1 MNDVVNIVYIVL
13 IVLSILCSAFFSG
26 SEIAFASANKFRLK
40 KAAESGSRRARTAD
54 YVAEHFSLS
63 LSTILVGNN
72 LVNIIATSA
81 ATLLTLHWLLPS
93 RDIWV
98 TAVMT
103 LLILIFG
110 EIIPK
115 TLSNEYADGF
125 ALFFARPLRF
135 CMILFY
141 PVVRVVTWMIDGLSH
156 IWKPKEEPNMT
167 QDELYTA
174 LEEIEEEGVFTESE
188 SELIKSA
195 IEFTDITAHEILI
208 PRVDVVAFDIE
219 DGLDALLESEDLLHF
234 TRFPVY
240 RETIDNIIGILSV
253 KRLMK
258 ELVEKGRENID
269 LESLLYEPVFVHKTM
284 AISAIIKKFRRAHAQ
299 MAVVVDEYGGTM
311 GILTMED
318 IVEEIV
324 GEIYDESDRSTEEE
338 AVKRAADIFEV
349 DGSMNVYDMFELV
362 GFDPG
367 DDFESEYNTAGGW
380 ATERLDRFPE
390 PGDTFTYENLQV
402 EVLEAQSFRVD
413 KLLVTVI
420 PAPEDED

>member
-1 MNDVVNIVYIVL
+1 MNDAVYIVL
-13 IVLSILCSAFFSG
+13 IVVSILLSAFFSG

-40 KAAESGSRRARTAD
+40 KAAEEGGRRARIAD
-54 YVAEHFSLS
+54 YIAEHFSLS
-63 LSTILVGNN
+63 ISTILIGNN
-72 LVNIIATSA
+72 LVNIVAASA
-81 ATLLTLHWLLPS
+81 ATLLTLHWAIPS
-93 RDIWV
+93 KDIWV
-98 TAVMT
+98 TVVMT

-110 EIIPK
+110 EIVPK
-115 TLSNEYADGF
+115 TLSNEYADRF
-125 ALFFARPLRF
+125 ALLFARPLRIAMF
-135 CMILFY
+135 LFY
-141 PVVRVVTWMIDGLSH
+141 PIVKAVTAMIDALSPL
-156 IWKPKEEPNMT
+156 WKPKEEPNMT

-240 RETIDNIIGILSV
+240 RETIDNVIGILSV

-258 ELVEKGRENID
+258 ELVEKGRENVD

-284 AISAIIKKFRRAHAQ
+284 SISAIINKFRRAHAQ
-299 MAVVVDEYGGTM
+299 MAIVVDEYGGTM

-338 AVKRAADIFEV
+338 AVKRSSDIFEI
-349 DGSMNVYDMFELV
+349 DGGMNIYDMFDLI

-367 DDFESEYNTAGGW
+367 DDFESEYNSAGGW

-390 PGDTFTYENLQV
+390 PGDTFTYENLHV

-413 KLLVTVI
+413 KLLVTVN
-420 PAPEDED
+420 PSPEEED

>member
-1 MNDVVNIVYIVL
+1 MNDAVYIVL
-13 IVLSILCSAFFSG
+13 IVVSILLSAFFSG

-40 KAAESGSRRARTAD
+40 KAAEEGGRRARIAD
-54 YVAEHFSLS
+54 YIAEHFSLS
-63 LSTILVGNN
+63 ISTILIGNN
-72 LVNIIATSA
+72 LVNIVAASA
-81 ATLLTLHWLLPS
+81 ATLLTLHWAIPS
-93 RDIWV
+93 KDIWV
-98 TAVMT
+98 TVVMT

-110 EIIPK
+110 EIVPK
-115 TLSNEYADGF
+115 TLSNEYADRF
-125 ALFFARPLRF
+125 ALLFARPLRIAMF
-135 CMILFY
+135 LFY
-141 PVVRVVTWMIDGLSH
+141 PIVKAVTAMIDALSP

-219 DGLDALLESEDLLHF
+219 DGLDALLESEDLLHY

-240 RETIDNIIGILSV
+240 RETIDNVIGILSV

-258 ELVEKGRENID
+258 ELVEKGRENVD

-284 AISAIIKKFRRAHAQ
+284 SISAIINKFRRAHAQ
-299 MAVVVDEYGGTM
+299 MAIVVDEYGGTM

-338 AVKRAADIFEV
+338 AVKRSSDIFEI
-349 DGSMNVYDMFELV
+349 DGGMNIYDMFDLI

-367 DDFESEYNTAGGW
+367 DDFESEYNSAGGW

-390 PGDTFTYENLQV
+390 PGDTFTYENLHV

-413 KLLVTVI
+413 KLLVTVN
-420 PAPEDED
+420 PSPEEED